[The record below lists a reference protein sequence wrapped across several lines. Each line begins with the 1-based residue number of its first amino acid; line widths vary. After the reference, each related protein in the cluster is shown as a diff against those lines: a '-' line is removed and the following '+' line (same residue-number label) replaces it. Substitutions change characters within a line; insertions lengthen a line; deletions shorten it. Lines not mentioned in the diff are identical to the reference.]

1 MHILLDDVVVGL
13 ALLAS
18 VVYALI
24 SLGPKTLRSRL
35 LGGASAMLLRL
46 PRIPGLPEFALR
58 LQRAA
63 ALKAK
68 GSCGG
73 CDNCG
78 SEQSPGASSAA
89 PDVRIP
95 VSKVGKR

>member
-1 MHILLDDVVVGL
+1 MHFLPDDAVVGL

-18 VVYALI
+18 IVYALI
-24 SLGPKTLRSRL
+24 SLGPKTLRGRL
-35 LGGASAMLLRL
+35 LGGASAVLLRL
-46 PRIPGLPEFALR
+46 PQIPGVSEFALR

-63 ALKAK
+63 ALKAT

-78 SEQSPGASSAA
+78 SEQSPAASSAA
-89 PDVRIP
+89 PEVRIP